1 MDGKRGLIFLVFFI
15 LVVNI
20 FWQGALRT
28 IAIRRPDSPWAKGL
42 LYNL

>member
-1 MDGKRGLIFLVFFI
+1 MDGKRGLIFFLFLI

-28 IAIRRPDSPWAKGL
+28 LAIRNPDKAWAKGL
-42 LYNL
+42 LYTT